1 MHSSIGQLSSRM
13 IFQDISPF
21 GFLSVNSTRSID
33 FLFFA
38 AGRARHLISA
48 ADVRYLFAHFEVLP
62 GERKVLGKLVAVIKK
77 KTKTRIVLAD
87 WLKYIDWV
95 LVLWGTHTRSISKP
109 ALAQEC
115 HYDQAP
121 TMSLH
126 IYMYIIYNINI
137 LAYIYIYTCYES

>member
-137 LAYIYIYTCYES
+137 LAYIYIYIYML